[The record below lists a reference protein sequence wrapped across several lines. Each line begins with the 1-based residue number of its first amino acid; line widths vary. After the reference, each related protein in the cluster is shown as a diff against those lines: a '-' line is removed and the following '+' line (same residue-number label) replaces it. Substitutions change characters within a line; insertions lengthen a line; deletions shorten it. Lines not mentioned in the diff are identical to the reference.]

1 MQRYAKLLSAGLLS
15 IAFNAP
21 PAGAQVPP
29 RNPNL
34 GYINDVN
41 ANQTRE
47 QLSRLLQEY
56 PPTVTRVLQTD
67 PALLGN
73 KEYLAPYPA
82 LAAFIVQHPEIA
94 HNTAFFLG
102 NARGPGFAP
111 VLYERDNTREIT
123 REIAANTA
131 IVFVLISI
139 AAGVTWIVRS
149 LIDYRRWART
159 MKTQTDIHSRLMDR
173 LTSSEDLLAY
183 IQSPAGKR
191 FLEFTPFAAGTGTAG
206 PTLNRILWSVQAG
219 LVLGLAGIGMNYAS
233 GHIAVEAAQPF
244 FVLGVLG
251 IAVGGGFI
259 LSALASYI
267 IARNMGLVHAT
278 SETPP
283 T

>member
-1 MQRYAKLLSAGLLS
+1 MQRYAKLLSAALLS
-15 IAFNAP
+15 VAFNAP
-21 PAGAQVPP
+21 PAAAQVPY
-29 RNPNL
+29 PNA
-34 GYINDVN
+34 GYINDLN
-41 ANQTRE
+41 ANQTRD
-47 QLSRLLQEY
+47 QLSRLLEQY
-56 PPTVTRVLQTD
+56 PPTVARVLQTD

-73 KEYLAPYPA
+73 KEYLSPYPA
-82 LAAFIVQHPEIA
+82 LAAFIAQHPEIA

-102 NARGPGFAP
+102 NVRGPAFGP
-111 VLYERDNTREIT
+111 VLYERNPNGNTREI
-123 REIAANTA
+123 AQDTA
-131 IVFVLISI
+131 IAFVLISI

-159 MKTQTDIHSRLMDR
+159 MKIQTDIHSRLMDR

-191 FLEFTPFAAGTGTAG
+191 LLEFAPLAVGTGMEG
-206 PTLNRILWSVQAG
+206 PTLSRILWSVQAG
-219 LVLGLAGIGMNYAS
+219 LVMGLAGIGLNYAS

-251 IAVGGGFI
+251 MAVGGGFI
-259 LSALASYI
+259 LSALASYV
-267 IARNMGLVHAT
+267 IARNMGLVHGT

>member
-1 MQRYAKLLSAGLLS
+1 MQRYAILLSSVLLS
-15 IAFNAP
+15 VAFNAP

-29 RNPNL
+29 PNPNV
-34 GYINDVN
+34 GYINDMN
-41 ANQTRE
+41 ANQTRD
-47 QLSRLLQEY
+47 QLSRLLEQY
-56 PPTVTRVLQTD
+56 PPTVARVLQTD

-73 KEYLAPYPA
+73 KEYLSPYPA
-82 LAAFIVQHPEIA
+82 LAAFIAQHPEIA

-102 NARGPGFAP
+102 NVRGPAFGP
-111 VLYERDNTREIT
+111 VLYERNPNGNTRQ
-123 REIAANTA
+123 IAQDTA
-131 IVFVLISI
+131 IAFVLISI

-149 LIDYRRWART
+149 LIDYRRWARA

-183 IQSPAGKR
+183 IQSPGGKR
-191 FLEFTPFAAGTGTAG
+191 FLEFAPLAVGTGAAG

-267 IARNMGLVHAT
+267 IARNMGLV
-278 SETPP
+278 
-283 T
+283 

>member
-1 MQRYAKLLSAGLLS
+1 MQRYAKLLSAVLLS
-15 IAFNAP
+15 VAFNA

-29 RNPNL
+29 WNPK
-34 GYINDVN
+34 GYINDLN
-41 ANQTRE
+41 ANQTRD
-47 QLSRLLQEY
+47 QLSRLLEQY

-73 KEYLAPYPA
+73 KEYLSPYPA
-82 LAAFIVQHPEIA
+82 LAAFIAQHPEIA

-102 NARGPGFAP
+102 NAKVPGFGP
-111 VLYERDNTREIT
+111 VLYERNPN
-123 REIAANTA
+123 REIAQDTA
-131 IVFVLISI
+131 IALVLISI
-139 AAGVTWIVRS
+139 ASAVAWIVRS

-159 MKTQTDIHSRLMDR
+159 MKSQTDIHSRLMDR
-173 LTSSEDLLAY
+173 LTSNEDLLAY

-191 FLEFTPFAAGTGTAG
+191 FLEFAPLAVGTGTAG

-219 LVLGLAGIGMNYAS
+219 LVLGLAGIGLNYAS

-251 IAVGGGFI
+251 MAVGGGFI

-267 IARNMGLVHAT
+267 IARNMGLVHGT

>member
-1 MQRYAKLLSAGLLS
+1 MQRYAKLLSAVLLS
-15 IAFNAP
+15 VAFNA

-29 RNPNL
+29 WNPN
-34 GYINDVN
+34 GYINDLN
-41 ANQTRE
+41 ANQTRD
-47 QLSRLLQEY
+47 QLSRLLEQY

-73 KEYLAPYPA
+73 KEYLSPYPA
-82 LAAFIVQHPEIA
+82 LAAFIGQHPEIA

-102 NARGPGFAP
+102 NAKAPGFGP
-111 VLYERDNTREIT
+111 VLYERNPNGNTREI
-123 REIAANTA
+123 AQDTA
-131 IVFVLISI
+131 IALVLISI
-139 AAGVTWIVRS
+139 ASAVAWIVRS

-159 MKTQTDIHSRLMDR
+159 MKSQTDIHSRLMDR
-173 LTSSEDLLAY
+173 LTSNEDLLAY

-191 FLEFTPFAAGTGTAG
+191 FLEFAPLAVGNGTAG

-219 LVLGLAGIGMNYAS
+219 LVLGLAGIGLNYAS

-251 IAVGGGFI
+251 MAVGGGFI
-259 LSALASYI
+259 LSAFASYI
-267 IARNMGLVHAT
+267 IARNMGLVHGT

>member
-1 MQRYAKLLSAGLLS
+1 MQRYAKLLSAVLLS
-15 IAFNAP
+15 VALNA

-29 RNPNL
+29 RNPNV
-34 GYINDVN
+34 GYINDLN
-41 ANQTRE
+41 ANQTRD
-47 QLSRLLQEY
+47 QLFRLLEQY
-56 PPTVTRVLQTD
+56 PPTVTQVLQTD

-82 LAAFIVQHPEIA
+82 LATFIAQHPEIA

-102 NARGPGFAP
+102 NARGPRFGP
-111 VLYERDNTREIT
+111 VLYERNPNDNTREI
-123 REIAANTA
+123 AQATA
-131 IVFVLISI
+131 IAFVLISI

-159 MKTQTDIHSRLMDR
+159 MKVQTDIHSRLMDR

-191 FLEFTPFAAGTGTAG
+191 FLEFAPLAVGAGTAG
-206 PTLNRILWSVQAG
+206 PTFNRILWSVQAG
-219 LVLGLAGIGMNYAS
+219 LVLGLAGIGLKYAS
-233 GHIAVEAAQPF
+233 GRIAVEAAQPF
-244 FVLGVLG
+244 FVFGVLG

-259 LSALASYI
+259 LSALASYL
-267 IARNMGLVHAT
+267 IARNMGLVHGT

>member
-1 MQRYAKLLSAGLLS
+1 MKRYAKLVSAVLLS
-15 IAFNAP
+15 VAFNAP

-29 RNPNL
+29 RNPNV
-34 GYINDVN
+34 GYNDQN
-41 ANQTRE
+41 ANQTRD
-47 QLSRLLQEY
+47 QLSRLLEQY
-56 PPTVTRVLQTD
+56 PPTVARVLQTD

-73 KEYLAPYPA
+73 KEYLSPYPA
-82 LAAFIVQHPEIA
+82 LAAFIAQHPEIA
-94 HNTAFFLG
+94 HNTAYFLG
-102 NARGPGFAP
+102 NAKGPGFGP
-111 VLYERDNTREIT
+111 VLYERNPNGNTREI
-123 REIAANTA
+123 AQDTA
-131 IVFVLISI
+131 IAFVLISI

-149 LIDYRRWART
+149 LIEYRRWART
-159 MKTQTDIHSRLMDR
+159 MKIQTDIHSRLMDR

-191 FLEFTPFAAGTGTAG
+191 LLEFAPLAIGTGTEG
-206 PTLNRILWSVQAG
+206 PTLSRILWSVQAG
-219 LVLGLAGIGMNYAS
+219 LVMGLAGIGLNYAS

>member
-1 MQRYAKLLSAGLLS
+1 MQRYAKLLSAVLLS
-15 IAFNAP
+15 VAFNAP

-29 RNPNL
+29 RNPNV
-34 GYINDVN
+34 GYNDLN
-41 ANQTRE
+41 ANQTRD
-47 QLSRLLQEY
+47 QLSRLLEQY
-56 PPTVTRVLQTD
+56 PPTVARVLQTD

-73 KEYLAPYPA
+73 KEYLSPYPA
-82 LAAFIVQHPEIA
+82 LAAFIAQHPEIA

-102 NARGPGFAP
+102 NVRGPAFGP
-111 VLYERDNTREIT
+111 VLYERNPNGNTREI
-123 REIAANTA
+123 AQDTA
-131 IVFVLISI
+131 IAFVLISI
-139 AAGVTWIVRS
+139 AAAVTWIVRS

-159 MKTQTDIHSRLMDR
+159 MKIQTDIHSRLMDR

-191 FLEFTPFAAGTGTAG
+191 LLEFAPLAVGTGMEG
-206 PTLNRILWSVQAG
+206 PTLSRILWSVQAG
-219 LVLGLAGIGMNYAS
+219 LVMGLAGIGLNYAS

-251 IAVGGGFI
+251 MAVGGGFI
-259 LSALASYI
+259 LSALASYV
-267 IARNMGLVHAT
+267 IARNMGLVHGT

>member
-1 MQRYAKLLSAGLLS
+1 MQQYTKLLSAVFLS
-15 IAFNAP
+15 VAFNAAP
-21 PAGAQVPP
+21 VGAQVPP
-29 RNPNL
+29 WNPN
-34 GYINDVN
+34 GYINDLN
-41 ANQTRE
+41 AEQTRA
-47 QLSRLLQEY
+47 QLSRLLEQY

-73 KEYLAPYPA
+73 KEYLSPYPA
-82 LAAFIVQHPEIA
+82 LAAFIAQHPEIA
-94 HNTAFFLG
+94 HNTGFFFG
-102 NARGPGFAP
+102 NLKGPGFGPP
-111 VLYERDNTREIT
+111 VLYERNPNVNTREI
-123 REIAANTA
+123 AQDTA
-131 IVFVLISI
+131 IAFVLISI

-149 LIDYRRWART
+149 VIDYRRWART

-173 LTSSEDLLAY
+173 LTSNEDLLAY

-191 FLEFTPFAAGTGTAG
+191 FLEFAPLAVGAGTAG

-219 LVLGLAGIGMNYAS
+219 LVLGLAGIGLSYAS

-244 FVLGVLG
+244 FVFGVLG
-251 IAVGGGFI
+251 IAVGAGFI

-267 IARNMGLVHAT
+267 IARNMGLVHET

>member
-1 MQRYAKLLSAGLLS
+1 MQRYAKLLSAVLLS
-15 IAFNAP
+15 VAFNAP

-29 RNPNL
+29 RNPNV
-34 GYINDVN
+34 GFNDLN
-41 ANQTRE
+41 ANQTRD
-47 QLSRLLQEY
+47 QLSRLLEQY

-73 KEYLAPYPA
+73 KEYLSPYPV
-82 LAAFIVQHPEIA
+82 LAAFIAQHPEIA

-102 NARGPGFAP
+102 NVRGPGFGP
-111 VLYERDNTREIT
+111 VVYERNPNGNTREI
-123 REIAANTA
+123 AQDTA
-131 IVFVLISI
+131 IAFVLISI
-139 AAGVTWIVRS
+139 AAAVTWIVRS

-159 MKTQTDIHSRLMDR
+159 MKIQTDIHSRLMDR

-183 IQSPAGKR
+183 IQSPAGR
-191 FLEFTPFAAGTGTAG
+191 RLLEFAPLVLGTGTAG
-206 PTLNRILWSVQAG
+206 PTLSRILWSVQAG
-219 LVLGLAGIGMNYAS
+219 LVMGLAGVGLNYAS

-259 LSALASYI
+259 LSALASYF
-267 IARNMGLVHAT
+267 IARNMGLVHGT